1 VEAVEVCVVGA
12 GYAGLVAA
20 RRLRRRGRSVIVLEA
35 RDRVG
40 GRIWTEQRPTGT
52 AVDRGG
58 AWLAPQH
65 EAMHGLAREMGVATY
80 KTYVDGAHLLV
91 DGARIRRYTGLIP
104 KISPLAVASIALA
117 QFRVDRMAKKIDVD
131 EPWNSPGAAELDTR
145 TIADWFEQMR
155 VRRGIGRDLFEMAL
169 RGLFTSDLH
178 QVSLLH
184 LLFLVR
190 GHGSIETLFS
200 IENGSQENLI
210 EGGAAAIAQRIAGEL
225 GDAVRLQAP
234 VRSLAQDDDH
244 VTIEADGVSVTAK
257 HVVMT
262 APPALVLDMKFDPA
276 LPDDRVALYRA
287 SIGGHETKTLL
298 VYDEPFWRAAGFS
311 GQTSEPGSAAEVTID
326 ASPSDGSRGV
336 IATFTF
342 GPVAEQ
348 LATMDSDVR
357 KKAVLDALAR
367 RLGRR
372 AATPVDFVET
382 AWWSERWSRGC
393 SMAHLAPGILT
404 RYGPLIREPF
414 GRVHWAGTE
423 TSTISHGAMD
433 GAARSGERAAN
444 EILDAWSDAN

>member
-1 VEAVEVCVVGA
+1 VEPVDVCVVGA

-20 RRLRRRGRSVIVLEA
+20 RRLQQQGQSVCVLEA

-40 GRIWTEQRPTGT
+40 GRIWSERQADGT
-52 AVDRGG
+52 TLDRGG
-58 AWLAPQH
+58 AWLGPQH
-65 EAMHGLAREMGVATY
+65 DAMHDLAREMGVATY

-117 QFRVDRMAKKIDVD
+117 QFRLDRAAKKINVD
-131 EPWNSPGAAELDTR
+131 DPWSSPGAAELDTR
-145 TIADWFEQMR
+145 TIAEWFAQMR

-169 RGLFTSDLH
+169 RGLFTSDLD

-200 IENGSQENLI
+200 IENGAQENLVD
-210 EGGAAAIAQRIAGEL
+210 GGAGTMAQRIAADL
-225 GDAVRLQAP
+225 GDSVRLHAAVRTIT
-234 VRSLAQDDDH
+234 QDNDR

-262 APPALVLDMKFDPA
+262 APPALVLDMQFDPP
-276 LPDDRVALYRA
+276 LGQDRVALYRA

-326 ASPSDGSRGV
+326 SSPADGSRGV
-336 IATFTF
+336 LASFTF
-342 GPVAEQ
+342 GPVAEH
-348 LATMDSDVR
+348 LDALDADVR
-357 KKAVLDALAR
+357 KKAVLDALSR

-372 AATPVDFVET
+372 AAQPTDYVET
-382 AWWSERWSRGC
+382 PWWSEQWSRGC

-404 RYGPLIREPF
+404 KYGPLIREPF

-444 EILDAWSDAN
+444 EILQRA